1 MNKWRAMVAG
11 VCAIILSGCV
21 GMAIETATDA
31 AIAVGKVP
39 FKVGGA
45 VVDVVT
51 PDRDNDRKDRDDE
64 RDTGK

>member
-1 MNKWRAMVAG
+1 MLIKPIVPALA
-11 VCAIILSGCV
+11 ASLLLSGCV

-31 AIAVGKVP
+31 AIAVGKIP

-51 PDRDNDRKDRDDE
+51 PDSDENKDE
-64 RDTGK
+64 EKSEK